1 MNTIF
6 SALVAMVVVS
16 VSTHS
21 AQAEKS
27 VKGQYPGS
35 DKGIA
40 EGPHL
45 VVAGRVGQS
54 FVGITGESALRIHV
68 GMMHTAQLVKAARE
82 GHHAAPESES
92 AESPFVPTEFR
103 VFDNYPNPFNP
114 KTTIRFDLPEPA
126 HVTMR
131 IYDLLGQEVA
141 ALAETE
147 YHEAGSYQIRFD
159 GSRLSSGTYF
169 CRTMAGRY
177 SSVKKMMLMK

>member
-16 VSTHS
+16 VSMHS
-21 AQAEKS
+21 VQAENNIM
-27 VKGQYPGS
+27 GQYPGS
-35 DKGIA
+35 DEGTA

-54 FVGITGESALRIHV
+54 FVGITGESALKIHV
-68 GMMHTAQLVKAARE
+68 GMMHTAQVARAARE
-82 GHHAAPESES
+82 GHHAAQGSET
-92 AESPFVPTEFR
+92 AGSPFVPTEFK

-114 KTTIRFDLPEPA
+114 NTTIRFDLPEPA
-126 HVTMR
+126 MVTMR

-141 ALAETE
+141 TLRDGEH
-147 YHEAGSYQIRFD
+147 HEAGSYQITFD
-159 GSRLSSGTYF
+159 ASRLSSGTYF
-169 CRTMAGRY
+169 CRTAAGRY